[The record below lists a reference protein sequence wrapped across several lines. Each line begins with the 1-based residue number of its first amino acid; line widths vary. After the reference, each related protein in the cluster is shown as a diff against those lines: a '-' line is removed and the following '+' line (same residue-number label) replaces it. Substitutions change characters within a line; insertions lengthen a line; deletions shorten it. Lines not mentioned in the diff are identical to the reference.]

1 MISNV
6 NTTRTF
12 ELRFSMLA
20 RISREHL
27 IVYVHQRHGGR
38 QHAHQH
44 AHSQQGSVLK
54 YQPVLGTGAVCRGV
68 QATAFPVQLVVFIH
82 KTTLLIS
89 VLVPGA
95 LEDVCLALCI
105 ALGLHLEYATGTVD
119 PALTAG
125 TLRQAQVGVEA
136 ENAHV
141 QQRGQDKVQDGDRE
155 ASQQRDNLQYSK
167 CNTNIAQVHKVPLQD
182 ISK

>member
-1 MISNV
+1 
-6 NTTRTF
+6 
-12 ELRFSMLA
+12 MLA
-20 RISREHL
+20 RISCEHL
-27 IVYVHQRHGGR
+27 IVYVHQRHGGS

-82 KTTLLIS
+82 KTALLIS

-167 CNTNIAQVHKVPLQD
+167 CNTNIVQVHKVPLQD